1 METGAGPGHKG
12 ATAEDTRE
20 VDNRIG
26 VNQLQYSYLYRKI
39 YFLANVIS
47 FTIKF
52 TQPLK
57 LTNVND
63 LSKVILY
70 PVVICT

>member
-12 ATAEDTRE
+12 ATAEDTRV
-20 VDNRIG
+20 VDKRIG

-39 YFLANVIS
+39 YFLTNVIS